1 MITVG
6 LLKPLNVSSNVS
18 IPNRNKLNIEIS
30 AIISGVNLPQINKA
44 MVMIKI
50 ASIKLIDGS
59 FFNYGVKLGALK
71 ANIYD
76 ECHAFLLL

>member
-1 MITVG
+1 
-6 LLKPLNVSSNVS
+6 
-18 IPNRNKLNIEIS
+18 
-30 AIISGVNLPQINKA
+30 
-44 MVMIKI
+44 MIKI